1 MTCEEA
7 QSRMADAWAQTLTD
21 ADELALEAH
30 LADCRTCRAEEA
42 RLRGTWRDLALMP
55 ADEPG
60 PRLRTRFYEALSAY
74 REGAAASRRWKPW
87 QIAAGIALLIAGF
100 GGGYL
105 AHRESPTQTTQMKE
119 LHEEI
124 ASMRQLVALSLM
136 QQQGSA
142 SERLRGVSLAYQVE
156 PSNAEVLS
164 ALVSAINHDSNVN
177 VRLAAVD
184 ALRNFASS
192 PITRRAA
199 VESLPQQDTPL
210 VQVAL
215 IDLLV
220 DIKDHQAA
228 GDLRKLAADA
238 SVNDGVKQRALWAL
252 ERLQQ

>member
-7 QSRMADAWAQTLTD
+7 QSRMADAWAQSLTD

-30 LADCRTCRAEEA
+30 LADCGNCRAEDS

-55 ADEPG
+55 ADEPS
-60 PRLRTRFYEALSAY
+60 PRLRARFYEALSAY
-74 REGAAASRRWKPW
+74 REGAAVSKRWQVW
-87 QIAAGIALLIAGF
+87 QIAAGIALLISGF
-100 GGGYL
+100 GAGYL
-105 AHRESPTQTTQMKE
+105 AHREPASEMKE
-119 LHEEI
+119 LREEV
-124 ASMRQLVALSLM
+124 ASMRQLVALSLL

-164 ALVSAINHDSNVN
+164 ALVTAVNHDSNVN

-184 ALRNFASS
+184 ALRNFAGS
-192 PITRRAA
+192 PVTRRAA

-220 DIKDHQAA
+220 DINDRQAA
-228 GDLRKLAADA
+228 PDLRKLADDT
-238 SVNDGVKQRALWAL
+238 SVDDNVKERALWAL
-252 ERLQQ
+252 KRFEQ